1 MIEICEVNKKLGE
14 KQVLKDVNIKVDKG
28 SIFGLIG
35 PNGAGKTTLIR
46 CLTGI
51 YKVDKGNVQV
61 ANQEVFDN
69 ASVKKTIGYVAD
81 DNNYLSSFKVK
92 EMIKFYELSYE
103 SFNRERFNEL
113 NKIFQIPE
121 KRTIKKLSKG
131 MKMRLSIMLN
141 LSIMPEVLILDEPT
155 SGLDPIVK
163 KKVLSLLM
171 EDAAE
176 RGTTILISS
185 HNLSDLERIC
195 DSVAIMHNGEVKYCN
210 SIEDMK
216 RNIRKIQV
224 VFKEEAPEDLCCWK
238 EIINVSQVGR
248 VYNIIT
254 KEYTEELKSKLSGEN
269 IVFAEEIDLS
279 LEDMFIYSIEGEEGY
294 EEIFK

>member
-1 MIEICEVNKKLGE
+1 LIEIYEVNKKLGD
-14 KQVLKDVNIKVDKG
+14 KQILKDVKIKIDKG

-61 ANQEVFDN
+61 NGQEVFDN
-69 ASVKKTIGYVAD
+69 SSVKKIIGYVAD
-81 DNNYLSSFKVK
+81 DNSYLSTFKVK

-103 SFNRERFNEL
+103 SFSRERFNEL
-113 NKIFQIPE
+113 NKIFQISE
-121 KRTIKKLSKG
+121 KTTIKKLSKG

-155 SGLDPIVK
+155 SGLDPIIK

-176 RGTTILISS
+176 RGTTVFISS

-195 DSVAIMHNGEVKYCN
+195 DSVAIMNRGEIKYCN

-224 VFKEEAPEDLCCWK
+224 VFKENAPVDLASWK
-238 EIINVSQVGR
+238 EIISVSQIGR

>member
-1 MIEICEVNKKLGE
+1 LIEICEVNKKLGE
-14 KQVLKDVNIKVDKG
+14 KQVLKDVNIKVEKG

-51 YKVDKGNVQV
+51 YKVDKGDILVNG
-61 ANQEVFDN
+61 QEVFDN
-69 ASVKKTIGYVAD
+69 SPIKKVIGYVAD
-81 DNNYLSSFKVK
+81 DNNYLNTFKVK

-103 SFNRERFNEL
+103 SFSRERFNEL

-121 KRTIKKLSKG
+121 KTTIKKLSKG

-141 LSIMPEVLILDEPT
+141 LSIMPEVLVLDEPT

-176 RGTTILISS
+176 RGTTIFISS

-195 DSVAIMHNGEVKYCN
+195 DSVAIMHKGEVKYCN
-210 SIEDMK
+210 SVENMK
-216 RNIRKIQV
+216 RNIRKIQI
-224 VFKEEAPEDLCCWK
+224 VFKEEAPEDLACWK

>member
-1 MIEICEVNKKLGE
+1 MIEIYEVNKKLGD
-14 KQVLKDVNIKVDKG
+14 KQILKDVKIKIDKG

-61 ANQEVFDN
+61 NGQEVFDN
-69 ASVKKTIGYVAD
+69 SSVKKIIGYVAD
-81 DNNYLSSFKVK
+81 DNSYLSTFKVK

-103 SFNRERFNEL
+103 SFSRERFNEL
-113 NKIFQIPE
+113 NKIFQISE
-121 KRTIKKLSKG
+121 KTTIKKLSKG

-155 SGLDPIVK
+155 SGLDPIIK

-176 RGTTILISS
+176 RGTTVFISS

-195 DSVAIMHNGEVKYCN
+195 DSVAIMNRGEIKYCN

-224 VFKEEAPEDLCCWK
+224 VFKENAPVDLASWK
-238 EIINVSQVGR
+238 EIISVSQIGR

>member
-1 MIEICEVNKKLGE
+1 LIEICEVNKKLGE

>member
-1 MIEICEVNKKLGE
+1 MIEICGVNKKLGE

-61 ANQEVFDN
+61 ASQEVFD
-69 ASVKKTIGYVAD
+69 SSDVKKTIGYVAD
-81 DNNYLSSFKVK
+81 DNSYLSNFKVK
-92 EMIKFYELSYE
+92 EMVKFYQLSYE
-103 SFNRERFNEL
+103 SFSRERFNEL

-141 LSIMPEVLILDEPT
+141 LSIMPEVLVLDEPT

-176 RGTTILISS
+176 RGTTIFISS

-224 VFKEEAPEDLCCWK
+224 VFKDEAPKDLACWK

-248 VYNIIT
+248 VYNVIT
-254 KEYTEELKSKLSGEN
+254 KEYTEELKSKLSGES
-269 IVFAEEIDLS
+269 IMFAEEIDLS